1 MTETS
6 ILSVEKTVKNPLF
19 PIFIKLE
26 QFNVLVV
33 GGGYVGL
40 EKVSAILNNSPA
52 TAVTVVGREIRPE
65 LREFCAP
72 YDQVILLEKPYDPS
86 DLEQRDLVLI
96 ATDDPA
102 LNREIKAAA
111 RQRGIWANVADT
123 PDACDFYLGSIV
135 QKGNLKIAISTNGQS
150 PTIAKR
156 LKETLQQL
164 LPDEVDSL
172 LDNMH
177 QLRQHLKGDFAA
189 KIKQL
194 DGITRE
200 LAAEPARLQ
209 PTNRPRNWRRIAT
222 WSLTA
227 FGLLLL
233 ANVLSMSGAF
243 EAAPIEFWGFLV
255 VGFVAQMIDGLL
267 GMGYGLTSAIGLM
280 TMNVSAAAVSSSIHT
295 AEMFASGAS
304 GYSHYRFGN
313 VDRKLL
319 RKLLLPG
326 VLGAIVGAL
335 LLSWFDER
343 GAAWIRPFLAIYI
356 FFLGVRLLWR
366 AFRPAAPPSGEVT
379 KRISWLAVA
388 GGFLDSFGGGGW
400 GPLVTSTLISKG
412 TTPRTVIGSVSVA
425 EFFITFASAVTFFAA
440 IGIQHWPVVLGL
452 TIGGVAAAP
461 IAARLAGRLPVKVM
475 TIGVGVIALVWS
487 LVMIWKV
494 LG

>member
-1 MTETS
+1 MTVTD
-6 ILSVEKTVKNPLF
+6 TPVKASTGNPLF
-19 PIFIKLE
+19 PIFVKLE

-40 EKVSAILNNSPA
+40 EKVSALLNNSPA
-52 TAVTVVGREIRPE
+52 TKITVVGRMIRPE
-65 LREFCAP
+65 LRHFCAD
-72 YDQVILLEKPYDPS
+72 YAQVELLEKAYEPT
-86 DLEQRDLVLI
+86 DLNHRDLVLI

-102 LNREIKAAA
+102 LNRIIKNTA
-111 RQRGIWANVADT
+111 RERGIWANVADT

-156 LKETLQQL
+156 LKETLQET

-172 LDNMH
+172 LNNMH
-177 QLRQHLKGDFAA
+177 ELRQYLKGDFAA

-194 DGITRE
+194 DGITRT
-200 LAAEPARLQ
+200 LAAEPKRLEKTA
-209 PTNRPRNWRRIAT
+209 PSRNWRRIAT

-233 ANVLSMSGAF
+233 ANVLSISGAF
-243 EAAPIEFWGFLV
+243 EAAPIEFWGFLA
-255 VGFVAQMIDGLL
+255 VGFAAQMIDGLL

-313 VDRKLL
+313 VDRQLL
-319 RKLLLPG
+319 KRLLLPG
-326 VLGAIVGAL
+326 VLGAVIGAL
-335 LLSWFDER
+335 LLSWFDGR
-343 GAAWIRPFLAIYI
+343 GAEWIRPFLAIYI
-356 FFLGVRLLWR
+356 FVLGVRLLWR
-366 AFRPAAPPSGEVT
+366 AFRSTPPPSGEVN
-379 KRISWLAVA
+379 KRLGWLAAA

-412 TTPRTVIGSVSVA
+412 NTPRTVIGSVSVA

-452 TIGGVAAAP
+452 TVGGVTAAP
-461 IAARLAGRLPVKVM
+461 IAARLAGRLPVKAMSV
-475 TIGVGVIALVWS
+475 GVGLIALVWS
-487 LVMIWKV
+487 LVAIWKMV
-494 LG
+494 G